1 MIKLTSRWLCP
12 TCWRWS
18 SPSPHCRGCCPAPE
32 YKLKLV
38 TLFCWAMLQRSF
50 PYSFLIFRQFERQT
64 RIKHIIFTL
73 LRARYQWNAIP
84 SALKRS
90 PSAFQRRLPS
100 CSRQRRWWWGQ
111 HAWIPKLTLGFSLQQ
126 SSETRTERWIYCQCP
141 TLQTM
146 PLLLG
151 SHKFSNLVFKL
162 VIYVIVRGL
171 KNALLWI
178 QDSSSWIRITCF
190 LCKICSKTHIT
201 II

>member
-50 PYSFLIFRQFERQT
+50 PYSFLIFRQFVRQT
-64 RIKHIIFTL
+64 RIKHIILTL

-171 KNALLWI
+171 KNALL
-178 QDSSSWIRITCF
+178 CF
-190 LCKICSKTHIT
+190 LRLY
-201 II
+201 

>member
-64 RIKHIIFTL
+64 RIKHIIFT
-73 LRARYQWNAIP
+73 AIP

-171 KNALLWI
+171 KNALL
-178 QDSSSWIRITCF
+178 CF
-190 LCKICSKTHIT
+190 LRLY
-201 II
+201 